1 MVLKWLWGI
10 WSDLFDSDNPEEL
23 IESSAD
29 DPSPI
34 DEEMWGFVF
43 KVLSGIFLL
52 VTGKSSSGSKNTKNI
67 RRKKGNR
74 ISNVR

>member
-1 MVLKWLWGI
+1 MVLKWLWGV
-10 WSDLFDSDNPEEL
+10 WGDLFDLDNPEEL
-23 IESSAD
+23 IESSED

-34 DEEMWGFVF
+34 DEEVLGFVF
-43 KVLSGIFLL
+43 RVLTGIFLL
-52 VTGKSSSGSKNTKNI
+52 VAGKSLSGSKNTKNI

>member
-10 WSDLFDSDNPEEL
+10 WGDLFDSDNPEEL
-23 IESSAD
+23 IESSTD
-29 DPSPI
+29 DLSPI
-34 DEEMWGFVF
+34 DEEVWGFVF
-43 KVLSGIFLL
+43 RVLTGIFLL
-52 VTGKSSSGSKNTKNI
+52 VAGKSLSGSKNTKNI

>member
-10 WSDLFDSDNPEEL
+10 WGDLFDSDNPEGL
-23 IESSAD
+23 IESSED

-34 DEEMWGFVF
+34 DEEIWGFVF
-43 KVLSGIFLL
+43 RVLTGIFLL
-52 VTGKSSSGSKNTKNI
+52 VFGKKFRGSKKI
-67 RRKKGNR
+67 RRKKGFR

>member
-10 WSDLFDSDNPEEL
+10 WGDLFDSDNPEEL
-23 IESSAD
+23 IESSTD
-29 DPSPI
+29 DPSSI
-34 DEEMWGFVF
+34 DEEVWGFVF
-43 KVLSGIFLL
+43 RVLTGIFLL
-52 VTGKSSSGSKNTKNI
+52 VAGKKLSSSKNV

>member
-10 WSDLFDSDNPEEL
+10 WGDLFDSDNPEEL
-23 IESSAD
+23 IESSED

-34 DEEMWGFVF
+34 DEEIWGFVF
-43 KVLSGIFLL
+43 RVLTDIFLL
-52 VTGKSSSGSKNTKNI
+52 VVGKKLRGSKNV
-67 RRKKGNR
+67 RKKRGNR

>member
-1 MVLKWLWGI
+1 VVLKWLWGI
-10 WSDLFDSDNPEEL
+10 WGDLFDSDNPEEL
-23 IESSAD
+23 IESSTD

-34 DEEMWGFVF
+34 DEEVWGFVF
-43 KVLSGIFLL
+43 RVLTGIFLL
-52 VTGKSSSGSKNTKNI
+52 VAGKKLSSSKNV